1 MTLEWTEK
9 LLESKEF
16 KNEMEKYRSW
26 VSSNDTPTEEEEEE
40 WRRLEKQS
48 NMSR

>member
-1 MTLEWTEK
+1 MTLEWTEQ

-16 KNEMEKYRSW
+16 KNEMEKYRTW
-26 VSSNDTPTEEEEEE
+26 IASNDVPTEEEEEE

>member
-16 KNEMEKYRSW
+16 KNEMEKYRSQ
-26 VSSNDTPTEEEEEE
+26 VASNDTLTEEEEEE